1 MRRLYLHL
9 GPLLSLWILSFAIQ
23 AQESFVCQGDF
34 YLAITD
40 GAVHTTVYTVGIDS
54 DFGTVDFQ
62 PLNLT
67 TTGKD
72 LNAMGFRSVDNF
84 IYGVDSGSLDVYRV
98 GKDGIAQTV
107 SELYSDPY
115 LQYVAGDITPDGR
128 YLVVIGTSSF
138 HDEVVGFIDLDSPT
152 YEYTEIWLEGPD
164 VRSADVA
171 FDPIDGTLYGFDGI
185 NHRLVTY
192 DIQTGEIKADYP
204 PTDQSLL
211 MGGLF
216 FDAFGK
222 LFGYGL
228 APGENVQQAFY
239 SIDKETG
246 VVELETVGPPASRND
261 GCSCPYT
268 LGLQVS
274 VETIEALPCTT
285 IPIKFEIAN
294 TTGITQ
300 NNLRLEQVF
309 PESFVIKN
317 IESPLEGVLTGGGN
331 NSNFFTLESLSIP
344 IGLHELIVDVELT
357 GEASGTYAFQAELSG
372 LPGTLGYVLLSD
384 NPRTLVKMDSTV
396 IKVGELVLDY
406 SRISTQICSPEGLEL
421 DPGVPGASYVWG
433 DGSTE
438 PTYKV
443 TSAGNYAVTISTTCQ
458 TIETNIQVDGVGF
471 EVELGPD
478 QQVELGDA
486 VYLQAAVSPSPGGS
500 SYTWTSSTGNISCT
514 SCTELTESPNADTW
528 YYLTVTDPDGCSARD
543 SLLVEVINDRNVF
556 IPTAFSPNGDGIN
569 DQFFIHSRR
578 PAEIVSLQIFD
589 RWGNLLFQNENTST
603 NDPIYGWDG
612 RSRGRPMNDGVFF
625 YLARLRFL
633 DEQEVEYKGELVL
646 LH

>member
-1 MRRLYLHL
+1 MRRLYVHL

-54 DFGTVDFQ
+54 GSGTVDFK

-192 DIQTGEIKADYP
+192 DIHTGEIKADYP

-228 APGENVQQAFY
+228 VPGENVQQAFY

-246 VVELETVGPPASRND
+246 IVELETVGPPASRND

-268 LGLQVS
+268 LGLQLS

-317 IESPLEGVLTGGGN
+317 IESPLEGVLTGGGT

-384 NPRTLVKMDSTV
+384 NPKTLVKMDSTV

-421 DPGVPGASYVWG
+421 DPGVPGATYVWG

-443 TSAGNYAVTISTTCQ
+443 TSAGDYAVTISTTCQ
-458 TIETNIQVDGVGF
+458 TIETNIKVDGVGF

-478 QQVELGDA
+478 QQVELGDE
-486 VYLQAAVSPSPGGS
+486 VLLQATVSPSPEGS
-500 SYTWTSSTGNISCT
+500 SYTWTSSVGDISCT
-514 SCTELTESPNADTW
+514 SCTELTEAPNADTW

-543 SLLVEVINDRNVF
+543 SLLVKVINDRNVF

-633 DEQEVEYKGELVL
+633 DQQEVEYKGELVL